1 MPIFQLPYPFPLQS
15 SWANISD
22 GLEYI
27 IIFICFEA
35 FLLFVIRYFRSSEK
49 FREKRNISWAI
60 FFLGFG
66 LVYLI
71 YNYTD
76 YIASTVAERNFWAIY
91 AYFELTLA
99 ATLTIVISEAIER
112 SKRRVFS
119 ILISILLMINIIC
132 LIFQLQSVGL
142 FTAYLGIPL
151 TLFYFGSYFY
161 RVLKLTNFARQMIS
175 RIVKVFIAVI
185 FVLIGYTLIA
195 DFFVELFGITIRII
209 ADLFTDKLA

>member
-76 YIASTVAERNFWAIY
+76 YIASTVAEKDKFFGQY
-91 AYFELTLA
+91 SYFELTLA
-99 ATLTIVISEAIER
+99 ATLTIVISEAIEQ
-112 SKRRVFS
+112 
-119 ILISILLMINIIC
+119 IE
-132 LIFQLQSVGL
+132 
-142 FTAYLGIPL
+142 A
-151 TLFYFGSYFY
+151 
-161 RVLKLTNFARQMIS
+161 
-175 RIVKVFIAVI
+175 
-185 FVLIGYTLIA
+185 
-195 DFFVELFGITIRII
+195 
-209 ADLFTDKLA
+209 